1 LPVTTQVDIAGK
13 RFVYAWFRCLLV
25 LCLTAG
31 NTYSQQYTYVH
42 YEPKDGLAGSTVHGI
57 AQDKD
62 GFIWFSTETGLSRFD
77 GVRFKNFTRA
87 DGLPSNEIFSVF
99 ADSKNRLWICS
110 FKNAICYYYN
120 GRIYNQQNDS
130 LLQQIS
136 LTSITHTVGEN
147 ARGDILIESSDKS
160 FIVTA
165 TNKVLE
171 VQRKTPSLF
180 LGTNAELVGKTAFRH
195 HISNPFITEAYSL
208 YMKQGDTLFDERSSD
223 YILVNK
229 DSAYIH
235 TGKAFAP
242 PYFLKLPQDARGINR
257 LNDSIIAVMFFNYG
271 GTLLYNIYTHQFI
284 AHHLPNHTV
293 HYALKD
299 MEGNIWFSTRGL
311 GVYKMC
317 NPTFKNCFF
326 DSDKNAM
333 GVSSVHKVGNR
344 IYVGTENAQH
354 WRLEFFSPHQ
364 YTGETW
370 YRPVED
376 FLDLPMITRQLRY
389 PFIHYSSSDFFR
401 LGRPDKNRKR
411 ITHSLKTLH
420 FRGDRMLVGSGS
432 GAFLYHAPE
441 MSELRELYKGR
452 TTCAYQKDGLYYIG
466 TLNGLYQV
474 SDTGKAPVYMGHREP
489 LFKNRISGFAED
501 AYGVLWIAT
510 YEHGIIGYRNG
521 KVVANITQHDN
532 GLSSDICRCL
542 FISGNYLWAGT
553 EKGLNKIN
561 ISPGTYTVA
570 ATFTAADGLNSDII
584 NTVLVD
590 GTTVYAGT
598 PRGLTYF
605 DETKVLR
612 NTVFC
617 HLKLTGISVSGKQ
630 QFSSGGSLVLPH
642 QHNNIQ
648 FEYAGISF
656 LSGGDITY
664 RYRLLGSGDQWQTTR
679 ETVLNYPSL
688 PSGKYVLQLIAI
700 NKFHDQSPMLEQYF
714 EIEQVIWE
722 KTWFRLCMVLALAA
736 VVWLI
741 VLVQTRKVQKK
752 EKEKRNTAQKIAELE
767 LEAIKAQ
774 INPHFI
780 YNCLNSIQYFNYKR
794 QHESSQEYLDLF
806 ASLIR
811 KTMEYSRKTFISL
824 EEETEY
830 LINYLKLEKLRFKD
844 KLQYSIEVHADAF
857 NHRMI
862 PAMLIQPY
870 VENALK
876 HAMPGTSQGK
886 VSVIFRQHNDDVLKI
901 TIEDNGPGLI
911 TPQNTDK
918 RPRLGMW
925 LSGSRANV
933 YNQLFDSDIQI
944 NILNKKDI
952 NPDWHGTLIE
962 ILIPHQ
968 ITSYATIQSNYR

>member
-1 LPVTTQVDIAGK
+1 MPVSAQVDIAGK
-13 RFVYAWFRCLLV
+13 HFVYAWFHCLLT
-25 LCLTAG
+25 LCLTLG
-31 NTYSQQYTYVH
+31 NAYAQQYTYVH

-62 GFIWFSTETGLSRFD
+62 GFIWFATETGLSRFD
-77 GVRFKNFTRA
+77 GVHFKNFTRA
-87 DGLPSNEIFSVF
+87 DGLPSNEIFALFS
-99 ADSKNRLWICS
+99 DSKNRLWISS

-120 GRIYNQQNDS
+120 GKIYNQQNDS

-136 LTSITHTVGEN
+136 LTSITQTVGEN
-147 ARGDILIESSDKS
+147 ARGDVLIESSNKS

-165 TNKVLE
+165 SNKVLE
-171 VQRKTPSLF
+171 VHHKMPELF
-180 LGTNAELVGKTAFRH
+180 LGTNGMQVGGKLFLR
-195 HISNPFITEAYSL
+195 HISNPLISEAYSL
-208 YMKQGDTLFDERSSD
+208 YMKQGDTLLDERSSS
-223 YILVNK
+223 YIFVNK

-235 TGKAFAP
+235 ISPGAI
-242 PYFLKLPQDARGINR
+242 PYFLKLPQGTRGINR
-257 LNDSIIAVMFFNYG
+257 INDSTISVTFFNYG
-271 GTLLYNIYTHQFI
+271 GTLLYNIYTRQFI

-293 HYALKD
+293 HSALKD

-326 DSDKNAM
+326 DSDKNTM
-333 GVSSVHKVGNR
+333 GVSSVHKLGDF

-354 WRLEFFSPHQ
+354 WRLESFSPHH

-370 YRPVED
+370 YRPVEAFVD
-376 FLDLPMITRQLRY
+376 PANVATQLQY
-389 PFIHYSSSDFFR
+389 PFVHYSSSDFFR
-401 LGRPDKNRKR
+401 LERPGRHRKK
-411 ITHSLKTLH
+411 IQASIKTL
-420 FRGDRMLVGSGS
+420 FFKGDTLIVGSGS
-432 GAFLYHAPE
+432 GAFIYHIPG
-441 MSELRELYKGR
+441 MNELKQLYKDR
-452 TTCAYQKDGLYYIG
+452 TTCAYQKDGVYYIG

-474 SDTGKAPVYMGHREP
+474 SDPGKTPVYMGYADP

-501 AYGVLWIAT
+501 SYGILWIAT

-521 KVVANITQHDN
+521 TVVVNITQRDN

-553 EKGLNKIN
+553 EKGLNKID
-561 ISPGTYTVA
+561 ISPGTYAVTS
-570 ATFTAADGLNSDII
+570 TFTAADGLSSDII

-590 GTTVYAGT
+590 GTMVYAGT

-605 DETKVLR
+605 DEAEVLR
-612 NTVFC
+612 NTAFC
-617 HLKLTGISVSGKQ
+617 HLKLTGISISGKQ
-630 QFSSGGSLVLPH
+630 QPYTEGPLVLPH
-642 QHNNIQ
+642 DHNNIQ

-664 RYRLLGSGDQWQTTR
+664 MYRLLGPGNQWQTTR
-679 ETVLNYPSL
+679 ENVLNYPSL

-714 EIEQVIWE
+714 EIEQVLWE
-722 KTWFRLCMVLALAA
+722 KMWFRICMILALTATI
-736 VVWLI
+736 WLMI
-741 VLVQTRKVQKK
+741 QVQIRKVRKK
-752 EKEKRNTAQKIAELE
+752 EKEKRNIAQKIAELE

-811 KTMEYSRKTFISL
+811 KTMEYSRKTFITL

-830 LINYLKLEKLRFKD
+830 LTNYLRLEKLRFKD
-844 KLQYSIEVHADAF
+844 KLHYAIEVHAGAF
-857 NHRMI
+857 SHRMI

-876 HAMPGTSQGK
+876 HAIPGTDHGK
-886 VSVIFRQHNDDVLKI
+886 VTITFMEHNSHVLKI

-911 TPQNTDK
+911 KPPNTDK
-918 RPRLGMW
+918 RPQMGMW

-933 YNQLFDSDIQI
+933 YNQLFGSDIQI
-944 NILNKKDI
+944 NFLNKKDI
-952 NPDWHGTLIE
+952 DPDTRGTLIE

-968 ITSYATIQSNYR
+968 ITNYAPVQDNYR